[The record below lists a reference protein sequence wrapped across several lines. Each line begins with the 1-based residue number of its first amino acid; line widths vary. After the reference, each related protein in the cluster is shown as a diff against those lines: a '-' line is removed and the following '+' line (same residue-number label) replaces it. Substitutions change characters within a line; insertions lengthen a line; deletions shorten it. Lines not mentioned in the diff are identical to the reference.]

1 VRGKPAGSPI
11 TWRRLRWFGSRGEHD
26 GPTVGDLVVSAAGHA
41 AYLVEEVTDTGRE
54 GHDDE
59 DGHYR
64 LFRVEATKLD
74 PADVE
79 EPDWVIRFS

>member
-1 VRGKPAGSPI
+1 
-11 TWRRLRWFGSRGEHD
+11 L
-26 GPTVGDLVVSAAGHA
+26 VGDLVISEAGHA

-54 GHDDE
+54 GHDDT

-79 EPDWVIRFS
+79 EPDWVIRFN